1 MAEENKD
8 QGEEEQA
15 QSGGG
20 AKKMI
25 IFGVVLLLAV
35 GGSIGGTLFF
45 LSGSGDETEVAQ
57 ATEPEPTKAIYHSL
71 RPAFIV
77 NFTTDTKARYLQ
89 TEISV
94 MSRQPEAIEA
104 VIEHAPLVRAKV
116 LDYLTDQSFPELKT
130 NEGKETLRAGLVE
143 VINSQLSSQN
153 VEGGIESIL
162 LTSFV
167 LQ

>member
-1 MAEENKD
+1 MAEEKQE

-15 QSGGG
+15 EGGG

-45 LSGSGDETEVAQ
+45 LGGSGDDAEVAEV
-57 ATEPEPTKAIYHSL
+57 AAPEPTKAIYHSL

-89 TEISV
+89 AEISV
-94 MSRQPEAIEA
+94 MSRQPATIDA

-130 NEGKETLRAGLVE
+130 NEGKETLRTGLVE
-143 VINSQLSSQN
+143 VVNSQLSSQGI
-153 VEGGIESIL
+153 EGGIESVL